1 MGAKISVFPM
11 YSKYNTYNIDYELGE
26 YQFYYHDS
34 RNSEHSL
41 CTQDSGDYESLHH
54 ITDEDGIWSPDTCDL
69 SIKNYF
75 HIRNCHH
82 LFGSN
87 GIASK
92 DSTIGFALMW
102 KSSDSRQRGVIPVA
116 DFKYEKKEVYIE
128 LDHSFM
134 IGKFRGVVTFIPVLY
149 LKNGGRIFPEE
160 QHLANETGT
169 IIGYFDEYSI
179 CLDGNGSV
187 FPIYGYSD
195 PNGPLWELKCD
206 WENPSQDSF
215 NEYVQILLNTA
226 HVNYKF
232 IDRKNK
238 SFNMALLKEI
248 ISSALTILILKLKME
263 DFSYWSDIE
272 LGNDL
277 KHGSVSEA
285 VNYFITALEWDAST
299 PENLSM
305 SIRNYLDQRM

>member
-1 MGAKISVFPM
+1 M
-11 YSKYNTYNIDYELGE
+11 
-26 YQFYYHDS
+26 
-34 RNSEHSL
+34 
-41 CTQDSGDYESLHH
+41 
-54 ITDEDGIWSPDTCDL
+54 

-187 FPIYGYSD
+187 FPIYEYSD